1 MVSLLLQSLN
11 LAQFELFGEFQMVD
25 QLYNS
30 DYDAWVAEQIQHLK
44 FKALEKLD
52 IDHLISE
59 LEGMG
64 KSDRR
69 SLESNLRIL
78 LAHLLKWEYQ
88 PEKRSPLALR
98 VAQSGS
104 WLGAIKEH
112 RRRCLKILSDSP
124 SLKNHLIAVLNECY
138 TDAKDLAATETE
150 LPWETFPNDCPFS
163 IDQILNPE
171 FLPGN

>member
-1 MVSLLLQSLN
+1 MLDN
-11 LAQFELFGEFQMVD
+11 
-25 QLYNS
+25 LYNS

-78 LAHLLKWEYQ
+78 LAHLLKWKYQ
-88 PEKRSPLALR
+88 PEKRS
-98 VAQSGS
+98 GS
-104 WLGAIKEH
+104 WRGTIKEH
-112 RRRCLKILSDSP
+112 RRRCLKILFDSP
-124 SLKNHLIAVLNECY
+124 SLKNHLSTVLNECY

-150 LPWETFPNDCPFS
+150 LPGETFPNDCPFS
-163 IDQILNPE
+163 IDEILNPE
-171 FLPGN
+171 FLPEN

>member
-1 MVSLLLQSLN
+1 MVN
-11 LAQFELFGEFQMVD
+11 N
-25 QLYNS
+25 LYNS
-30 DYDAWVAEQIQHLK
+30 DYDAWVGEQIQHLK

-78 LAHLLKWEYQ
+78 LAHLLKWKYQ
-88 PEKRSPLALR
+88 PEK
-98 VAQSGS
+98 QSGS
-104 WLGAIKEH
+104 WLGSIKEH
-112 RRRCLKILSDSP
+112 RRRCLKILADSP
-124 SLKNHLIAVLNECY
+124 SLKNYFLTVLNECY
-138 TDAKDLAATETE
+138 IDAKDLAATETE

-163 IDQILNPE
+163 IDEILTPE
-171 FLPGN
+171 FLPEH

>member
-1 MVSLLLQSLN
+1 MVN
-11 LAQFELFGEFQMVD
+11 N
-25 QLYNS
+25 LYNS

-78 LAHLLKWEYQ
+78 LAHLLKWKYQ
-88 PEKRSPLALR
+88 PEKRS
-98 VAQSGS
+98 GS
-104 WLGAIKEH
+104 WRGSIKEH

-124 SLKNHLIAVLNECY
+124 SLKNHLITILNECY

-150 LPWETFPNDCPFS
+150 LSCETFPNDCPFL
-163 IDQILNPE
+163 IDEILDPE
-171 FLPGN
+171 FLPEN